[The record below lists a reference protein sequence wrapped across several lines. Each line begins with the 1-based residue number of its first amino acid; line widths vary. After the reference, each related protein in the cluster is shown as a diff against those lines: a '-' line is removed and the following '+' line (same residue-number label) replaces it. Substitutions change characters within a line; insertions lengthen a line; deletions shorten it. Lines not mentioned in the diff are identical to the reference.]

1 MPRPSRSTRATS
13 GNAPEPVSVGV
24 SERAAAQAGTGAN
37 VSEGA

>member
-24 SERAAAQAGTGAN
+24 SERSPHGERTGAN

>member
-13 GNAPEPVSVGV
+13 GNAPEPIRSGA
-24 SERAAAQAGTGAN
+24 SERAAAQVGTGAN